1 MALRMTTEYFK
12 LQKAILRLPEMH
24 HEMERGCKLAN
35 VKRIRI
41 HDLRHSHVSLLI
53 DMGFSAVD
61 IANRVGHESID
72 ITFRYAHMFPN
83 KQSEIANKL
92 NIERGVDNVGEKF

>member
-1 MALRMTTEYFK
+1 
-12 LQKAILRLPEMH
+12 MH
-24 HEMERGCKLAN
+24 HEMERGCILAN

-92 NIERGVDNVGEKF
+92 NIERGVDNVSEKS